1 MSLFENIQYLNNQQ
15 APLLASLTT
24 SAASN
29 SSNPLYDIS
38 LAASLFPNILQ
49 AQPQNQQ
56 TPNSVATS
64 QFSTTMEPFGNNLSN
79 CMNTNNF
86 SLNQNSP
93 LQQNLTQGGISQMN
107 QSALMQLEYLQQI
120 QLIKQQQQQQ
130 DQQREQYKLALITEL
145 IKLEQQSQQS
155 TQNPLSQVFGLND
168 LTVSNQFAQQQ
179 LPNTSNLLLEI
190 LLQQNK
196 NGITQATPSLY
207 LNEMQNQSSLLQSK
221 QKTTMLNQSQS
232 PKGNDNNYES
242 RTLSFLPSIASASP
256 QLVAQISPKLKKE
269 DDSICTPQ
277 LNQLNTQPLNLK
289 SNCQQQIEQ
298 QDAMNS
304 VQNKNQQSSEM
315 NQMDS
320 NSITKTLNQQNF
332 DNGLFSSNQQQ
343 IKQSSNTDGNNQNLD
358 INILLNQQNNE
369 EQFEIQRKRQERL
382 IKIEKYKNKR
392 RNWLRKISYDCRKKV
407 ADSRLRIKGRFISK
421 KDTEKIK
428 ELIGDNQEAFNAKK
442 NLRLDFMNSKMKL
455 QNLDLNPAI
464 SKNEILNQIEQLLLK
479 NRQIHTTQTMQQI
492 VKRIQKKQQV
502 FCLIKRGQTEMLQL
516 SANNRSSSMN
526 YQDTNEEY
534 SSMSENSK
542 ISITQN

>member
-15 APLLASLTT
+15 SPLLASLTT

-29 SSNPLYDIS
+29 ASNPLYDIS

-49 AQPQNQQ
+49 AQSQNQQ
-56 TPNSVATS
+56 TPNSVVTS
-64 QFSTTMEPFGNNLSN
+64 QFSTTMEPFGSNLGN
-79 CMNTNNF
+79 CVNSNNF
-86 SLNQNSP
+86 TLNQNSS

-155 TQNPLSQVFGLND
+155 AQNPLSQVFGLND
-168 LTVSNQFAQQQ
+168 LTISNQYTQQQ
-179 LPNTSNLLLEI
+179 MPNANNLLLEL

-196 NGITQATPSLY
+196 TGITQATPSSSY
-207 LNEMQNQSSLLQSK
+207 LNEIQNQQSLLNSK
-221 QKTTMLNQSQS
+221 QITNTLNQSQS
-232 PKGNDNNYES
+232 PKGNENNFES
-242 RTLSFLPSIASASP
+242 RTLSFIPSIASASP
-256 QLVAQISPKLKKE
+256 QLVAQISPQLKKE

-277 LNQLNTQPLNLK
+277 LNQLNTQPLNNK
-289 SNCQQQIEQ
+289 INGQQQAEHQ
-298 QDAMNS
+298 EASNR
-304 VQNKNQQSSEM
+304 NQQSSEM

-332 DNGLFSSNQQQ
+332 DNCLFSSNQQQ

-358 INILLNQQNNE
+358 FNIISNQQNNE

-502 FCLIKRGQTEMLQL
+502 FCLIKRGQTEMIKF
-516 SANNRSSSMN
+516 SANNRSSTMN
-526 YQDTNEEY
+526 DQDSNEEY
-534 SSMSENSK
+534 SSMSDNSK
-542 ISITQN
+542 ISSAQN

>member
-15 APLLASLTT
+15 APLLASLTS

-29 SSNPLYDIS
+29 TLNPLYDIS

-49 AQPQNQQ
+49 AQSQNQQ

-64 QFSTTMEPFGNNLSN
+64 QFSTSMEPFGSNMNN
-79 CMNTNNF
+79 CMNSNNF
-86 SLNQNSP
+86 ALNQNSS
-93 LQQNLTQGGISQMN
+93 LQQNPTQGGMSQMN

-168 LTVSNQFAQQQ
+168 LSIQNQFVQQQ
-179 LPNTSNLLLEI
+179 QPNTNNLLLEL

-196 NGITQATPSLY
+196 NGTTQVAQSSY
-207 LNEMQNQSSLLQSK
+207 LNEVQNQLQSK
-221 QKTTMLNQSQS
+221 QKTALLNQSQS

-242 RTLSFLPSIASASP
+242 RTLSFIPSIASASP
-256 QLVAQISPKLKKE
+256 QLIAQISPQLKKE

-277 LNQLNTQPLNLK
+277 LNQLNTQPINLK
-289 SNCQQQIEQ
+289 NNFQQQSEQ

-304 VQNKNQQSSEM
+304 VQSKNQQSSEM

-332 DNGLFSSNQQQ
+332 DNGVFSSNQQQ
-343 IKQSSNTDGNNQNLD
+343 IKQSQNSDGNNQNLD
-358 INILLNQQNNE
+358 INILINQQNND

-502 FCLIKRGQTEMLQL
+502 FCLIKRGQTEMIKF

-526 YQDTNEEY
+526 YQDEEY
-534 SSMSENSK
+534 SSMCENSK
-542 ISITQN
+542 ISSTQN